1 MSIAIIDTRKTA
13 PRPAATVGAGPTA
26 ARLPPVDVMVV
37 DDDRDAS
44 YSLCALLWWR
54 PGIRVATATSA
65 DVPDV
70 VLLQRPAVCLVSA
83 ELGPCFMYR
92 FHELPRGPRVLAY
105 TDDQGSELD
114 GEAVLAGA
122 AGSVWRYGDPDE
134 LADTIRLVAAGGKAF
149 PALAPETIDRLI
161 DQVEDRDRPIAALL
175 LLDTPLDEIA
185 RILGISARAAVSRR
199 QRIIKRLDPTAADHG
214 LTERAGT
221 SSPLRTNPQQHAGCG

>member
-13 PRPAATVGAGPTA
+13 PRPAASVGAGPTA

-37 DDDRDAS
+37 DDDRDATD
-44 YSLCALLWWR
+44 SLCALLWWR
-54 PGIRVATATSA
+54 PGIHVATATSA

-92 FHELPRGPRVLAY
+92 LHELPHGPRVLAY
-105 TDDQGSELD
+105 TDYQGSELD

-134 LADTIRLVAAGGKAF
+134 LAETIRLVAAGGKAF
-149 PALAPETIDRLI
+149 PALIPETIDGLI
-161 DQVEDRDRPIAALL
+161 DQVEDRTDPSPRCCSSTHHSTRSP
-175 LLDTPLDEIA
+175 
-185 RILGISARAAVSRR
+185 GFSGSARAPRCRGASGSSSDSTP
-199 QRIIKRLDPTAADHG
+199 QPPTTG
-214 LTERAGT
+214 
-221 SSPLRTNPQQHAGCG
+221 